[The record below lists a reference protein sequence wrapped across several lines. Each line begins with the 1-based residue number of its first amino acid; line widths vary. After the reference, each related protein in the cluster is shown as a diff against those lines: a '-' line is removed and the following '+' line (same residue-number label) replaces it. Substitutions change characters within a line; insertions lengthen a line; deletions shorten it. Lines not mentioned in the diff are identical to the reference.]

1 MKKSGLMQRID
12 KQIDR
17 RVEEARRHSRIFMLD
32 MVTIA
37 LGRMGFRETK
47 FREFDKVLNEVC
59 DEYSKLILDDST
71 ADFELVY
78 SKAYLDRELKQY
90 TGKLFTDYDTRYAG
104 VLK

>member
-90 TGKLFTDYDTRYAG
+90 TGKLFTDYDTRCAG

>member
-1 MKKSGLMQRID
+1 MKKSGFAQRIAANT
-12 KQIDR
+12 QQ

-32 MVTIA
+32 MVAIA

-90 TGKLFTDYDTRYAG
+90 TGKMFADYDSRYAG